1 LEDAFMLKHSTILG
15 IAVTLLAA
23 SAGSAAASAGAGDVQ
38 AGKTIVGESCGAC
51 HGGMMS
57 MWQGKSAS
65 DIDDLIHQVVA
76 GKKPHP
82 KKLEL
87 TDAQMADV
95 AAYWAS
101 ATGK

>member
-1 LEDAFMLKHSTILG
+1 MLRQSIMLG
-15 IAVTLLAA
+15 AAVTLLAVA
-23 SAGSAAASAGAGDVQ
+23 AGSFARAGGAGDAQ
-38 AGKTIVGESCGAC
+38 AGKAIVGENCGAC
-51 HGGMMS
+51 HDGMMS

-65 DIDDLIHQVVA
+65 DIDGLIHQVVA
-76 GKKPHP
+76 GQAPHP

-101 ATGK
+101 AAGK

>member
-1 LEDAFMLKHSTILG
+1 MLKQSIILG
-15 IAVTLLAA
+15 AAVTLLAA
-23 SAGSAAASAGAGDVQ
+23 GAWSAAGDAGAADAQ
-38 AGKTIVGESCGAC
+38 AGKAIVGENCGAC
-51 HGGMMS
+51 HDGMMS

-76 GKKPHP
+76 GKMPHP

-101 ATGK
+101 AAGK

>member
-1 LEDAFMLKHSTILG
+1 MLKQSIILG
-15 IAVTLLAA
+15 AAVTLLAA
-23 SAGSAAASAGAGDVQ
+23 GAWSAARAGTGDAQ
-38 AGKTIVGESCGAC
+38 AGKAIVGQNCGAC
-51 HGGMMS
+51 HDGMMS

-65 DIDDLIHQVVA
+65 DIDGLIHQVVA
-76 GKKPHP
+76 GKVPHP

-101 ATGK
+101 AAGK